1 MGGPGSGPKKMSRYE
16 ITRPPILLPDGDAV
30 LDAIGDAGYPG
41 RVDPK
46 SLTKDERRSA
56 VAVLYAAAWS
66 PSAIARRMGVTTT
79 TIYNDMRV
87 LRQQSANEVSGITVR
102 DLAGHF
108 NLRFEYL
115 YRKTVESMCQ
125 IEDPVERLKSI
136 NQAVNIQK
144 AQVEMLKRLGF
155 QVADDDKGRFQAEVQ
170 QQTLVYV
177 QRLMVV
183 MEKHV
188 DDNRRMELAEDFKR
202 VLDDVPYQIGDGS

>member
-1 MGGPGSGPKKMSRYE
+1 M
-16 ITRPPILLPDGDAV
+16 PDGDAV

-46 SLTKDERRSA
+46 SLTMNERRSA
-56 VAVLYAAAWS
+56 VAILYAAGWTAT
-66 PSAIARRMGVTTT
+66 ACAKRMGVTLK
-79 TIYNDMRV
+79 TILNDMKV
-87 LRQQSANEVSGITVR
+87 LRAQAANEISGITVR

-108 NLRFEYL
+108 NLRFEFL
-115 YRKTVESMCQ
+115 YRKCVESMTQ
-125 IEDPVERLKSI
+125 IEDPVDRLKAI

-155 QVADDDKGRFQAEVQ
+155 QVGEEDKGRFQAEVQ

-188 DDNRRMELAEDFKR
+188 DDNRRMELADDFKR
-202 VLDDVPYQIGDGS
+202 VLDDVEYVVEE